1 MQPRPRLPPSRAG
14 EPGARAGAVVFGSA
28 ARPVDRAIASPP
40 DFELVQQRIAID
52 MDEVLA
58 DTAAHQLAWYE
69 RDFGA
74 GITKRDLHGR
84 HLHTVIPKEHH
95 PRLREHLHH
104 PEFFRG
110 IPVMPGAQDAVRTLS
125 ERYEIFVASAAMEH
139 PVSFNAKFAWL
150 KEHFPEMSS
159 SRWIFCGDK
168 SVLGADYLIDDSP
181 YQLVKFRG
189 EPIIF
194 TAPHNVHETRFRRV
208 QHWMDAVSQL
218 MAAP

>member
-1 MQPRPRLPPSRAG
+1 
-14 EPGARAGAVVFGSA
+14 
-28 ARPVDRAIASPP
+28 
-40 DFELVQQRIAID
+40 VQRMAID

-58 DTAAHQLAWYE
+58 DTAAHQLAWYT
-69 RDFGA
+69 RDFGP
-74 GITKRDLHGR
+74 GITIDDLHGR
-84 HLHTVIPKEHH
+84 HFHTVVPEAHR
-95 PRLREHLHH
+95 PRIREHLFD
-104 PEFFRG
+104 PTFFRD
-110 IPVMPGAQDAVRTLS
+110 IPLVPGAIDAMRTLG

-150 KEHFPEMSS
+150 REHFPEIPPTNC
-159 SRWIFCGDK
+159 IFCGDK

-208 QHWMDAVSQL
+208 ADWPDAVRQL
-218 MAAP
+218 MADG